1 MSPTPTPIF
10 IATTYGDVSAFV
22 LVPEEVRGEP
32 VMVIP
37 GGNNPRVRDQVTR
50 NVALRL
56 SAMGRPV
63 LRMDHPG
70 AGTSPE
76 STATRKD
83 KPRVLEEVC
92 NRFVELCGSERI
104 TIIGTCGGAMSAL
117 AIAKDMDRVSTVLT
131 IACPFRA
138 RGRDKRRVRAGVAA
152 VDAIGGPLA
161 RALAAGHERET
172 TTLMP
177 KLEGVVGA
185 LPRVVERTRLVFLYG
200 EDDEFLDDF
209 KWLTASGTVE
219 ETVADKME
227 CIVLSEANLY
237 QYSSTDILERLEETI
252 VRALAEPNQAQA

>member
-10 IATTYGDVSAFV
+10 IPTSYGDVSASV

-32 VMVIP
+32 IMVIP

-56 SAMGRPV
+56 AAMGRPV

-70 AGTSPE
+70 AGTSPV
-76 STATRKD
+76 STGKKD

-92 NRFVELCGSERI
+92 TEFLDLCGSEKL
-104 TIIGTCGGAMSAL
+104 TIIGTCGGAMAAL
-117 AIAKDMDRVSTVLT
+117 AIAQDMERVATVLT

-138 RGRDKRRVRAGVAA
+138 RGKDKRRVRAGVAA
-152 VDAIGGPLA
+152 VDAIGGKLA
-161 RALAAGHERET
+161 KALAAGHDREP
-172 TTLMP
+172 TTLLS

-185 LPRVVERTRLVFLYG
+185 MPSVVERTRLVFLYG
-200 EDDEFLDDF
+200 EDDEFLEDY
-209 KWLTASGTVE
+209 KWLTASGTVSE
-219 ETVADKME
+219 AVADKME
-227 CIVLSEANLY
+227 CIVLPEANLY

-252 VRALAEPNQAQA
+252 VRSLADPSQVQA